1 MKALKK
7 VFGGKKILEKLSLE
21 YIDKPM
27 IMKAAIS
34 KTVN

>member
-1 MKALKK
+1 MKGSKRA
-7 VFGGKKILEKLSLE
+7 FGGKKTSEKLSSE
-21 YIDKPM
+21 SIDKPM